1 MHLLTKWKRQYRYS
15 FFALRDIITT
25 MSKLEIKNLSFSYDG
40 SNKVIDDISFSVEKG
55 TFVSVLG
62 HNGSGK
68 STLAKLIVGLLE
80 KAGGQIFFNDVEITD
95 KNLRDLQ
102 TKTSLIFQNP
112 DNQFIGSTVEDDIA
126 FGLENRCFPHNQ
138 MQAEI
143 ERFADSVNMLDHLK
157 KEPINLSGGQ
167 KQRIALAGALILR
180 PEILIL
186 DEATSMLDP
195 KGKSTVRR
203 VIDRIHKENKELT
216 IISITHDIDE
226 ALLSDKVLILSKGKL
241 VKEGKPQDILRDESA
256 LLEVKLDMPFVYKLE
271 KELKEI
277 GINSNAENIDQ
288 LVEDIWASK

>member
-1 MHLLTKWKRQYRYS
+1 MR
-15 FFALRDIITT
+15 AIITS
-25 MSKLEIKNLSFSYDG
+25 MSKLAVKNLSFSYDG
-40 SNKVIDDISFSVEKG
+40 TNKVIDDISFQVEKG
-55 TFVSVLG
+55 SFVSILG

-80 KAGGQIFFNDVEITD
+80 KNDGQIFYNDQEID
-95 KNLRDLQ
+95 KKNLKDLQ
-102 TKTSLIFQNP
+102 TNTALIFQNP

-126 FGLENRCFPHNQ
+126 FGLENRQFPHEL

-143 ERFADSVNMLDHLK
+143 EKYADSVNMLDYLK

-167 KQRIALAGALILR
+167 KQRVALAGALILK

-195 KGKSTVRR
+195 KGKATVRK
-203 VIDRIHKENKELT
+203 VINRIHKENKDLT

-241 VKEGKPQDILRDESA
+241 IKEGKPEEILRDEQA
-256 LLEVKLDMPFVYKLE
+256 LLAVKLDMPFVYKLE
-271 KELKEI
+271 KDLAEL
-277 GINSNAENIDQ
+277 GIKSTANNIDQ

>member
-1 MHLLTKWKRQYRYS
+1 
-15 FFALRDIITT
+15 
-25 MSKLEIKNLSFSYDG
+25 MSKLEIKNLCFSYDG
-40 SNKVIDDISFSVEKG
+40 SNKVIDGISFAVEKG
-55 TFVSVLG
+55 SFVSILG

-68 STLAKLIVGLLE
+68 STLAKLIVGLLD
-80 KAGGQIFFNDVEITD
+80 KNSGTIFFNDEEISK
-95 KNLRDLQ
+95 KNIQDFQ
-102 TKTSLIFQNP
+102 SKISLIFQNP

-126 FGLENRCFPHNQ
+126 FGLENRQFPHEL
-138 MQAEI
+138 MQQEI
-143 ERFADSVNMLDHLK
+143 ERFADSVGMLDYLK

-167 KQRIALAGALILR
+167 KQRVALAGALILK

-195 KGKSTVRR
+195 KGKSTVRK

-241 VKEGKPQDILRDESA
+241 VKEGKPQEVLRDESA
-256 LLEVKLDMPFVYKLE
+256 LLEIKLDMPFVYKLE
-271 KELKEI
+271 KELASI
-277 GINSNAENIDQ
+277 GIKSNADNIEQ

>member
-1 MHLLTKWKRQYRYS
+1 MC
-15 FFALRDIITT
+15 RDIIFT

-40 SNKVIDDISFSVEKG
+40 TNKVIDDISFAVEKG
-55 TFVSVLG
+55 SFVSILG

-80 KAGGQIFFNDVEITD
+80 KSDGEVFFNDEQLNK
-95 KNLRDLQ
+95 KNMRDFQ
-102 TKTSLIFQNP
+102 SKVSLIFQNP

-126 FGLENRCFPHNQ
+126 FGLENKQFPHEL
-138 MQAEI
+138 MQEEI
-143 ERFADSVNMLDHLK
+143 ERFAESVNMLDYLK

-167 KQRIALAGALILR
+167 KQRVALAGALILK

-195 KGKSTVRR
+195 KGKSTVRK

-226 ALLSDKVLILSKGKL
+226 ALLADQVFILSKGKL
-241 VKEGKPQDILRDESA
+241 ISQGKPQDILRQEQ
-256 LLEVKLDMPFVYKLE
+256 LLLGLKLDMPFIYRFEKKL
-271 KELKEI
+271 KSI
-277 GINSNAENIDQ
+277 GVNSDAENISS
-288 LVEDIWASK
+288 LVEDIWASR

>member
-1 MHLLTKWKRQYRYS
+1 M
-15 FFALRDIITT
+15 RDIITT

-80 KAGGQIFFNDVEITD
+80 KESGQIFFNDVEIDD

-102 TKTSLIFQNP
+102 AKTSLIFQNP
-112 DNQFIGSTVEDDIA
+112 DNQFVGSTVEDDIA
-126 FGLENRCFPHNQ
+126 FGLENRCFPHDQ

-167 KQRIALAGALILR
+167 KQRVALAGALILR

-277 GINSNAENIDQ
+277 GVNSNAENIDQ

>member
-1 MHLLTKWKRQYRYS
+1 M
-15 FFALRDIITT
+15 RDIITT

-80 KAGGQIFFNDVEITD
+80 KESGQIFFNDVEIDD

-112 DNQFIGSTVEDDIA
+112 DNQFVGSTVEDDIA
-126 FGLENRCFPHNQ
+126 FGLENRCFPHDQ
-138 MQAEI
+138 MQVEI

-167 KQRIALAGALILR
+167 KQRVALAGALILR

-271 KELKEI
+271 KELKDI